1 MRMKNAIEDIE
12 LLRGFAV
19 LLVVVHH
26 AQSNLISWTTP
37 ALTRFYSYFGG
48 WVGVDL
54 FFAVS
59 GFVIA
64 RSLVPRLHAQPDGAA
79 ARRETLSFWM
89 RRAWRL
95 LPSAWLWL
103 LVILLA
109 TLTFNSSGVFGSLE
123 ANLEASVAA
132 VLQVANIR
140 FAQAFMQWE
149 YGSSFVYW
157 SLALEEQF
165 YLLFPLLILLSRRWL
180 PYVLFGLVALQLF
193 SPRSVML
200 MMFRTDAL
208 ALGVLIALWSAQP
221 SYRRLQ
227 PALLARRGLGVG
239 VLLVLLLCLCAL
251 GSEPLTMFSM
261 RIGAIALLAAALV
274 WIASYDQNF
283 LWPDGAFKR
292 LMIWFGT
299 RSYAIYLIHIPAFF
313 FTREIYY
320 RLYPQQG
327 DFGDSFF
334 YPFVLTAAVLI
345 VVLSELNYRLIECPL
360 RERGKQIAQ
369 RLFAKP
375 APQVRVDAPV
385 PGP

>member
-1 MRMKNAIEDIE
+1 MKNAIEDIE

-37 ALTRFYSYFGG
+37 ALARFYSYFGG

-64 RSLVPRLHAQPDGAA
+64 RSLVPRLHAQPDGPA

-180 PYVLFGLVALQLF
+180 PYVLLGLVALQLF

-261 RIGAIALLAAALV
+261 RIGAIALLSAALV

-334 YPFVLTAAVLI
+334 YPFVFTAAVLI

>member
-1 MRMKNAIEDIE
+1 MKNAIEDIE

-26 AQSNLISWTTP
+26 AQSNLIGWTTP

-180 PYVLFGLVALQLF
+180 PYVLLGLVALQLF
-193 SPRSVML
+193 MPRSVML

-227 PALLARRGLGVG
+227 PALLACRGLGVG

-274 WIASYDQNF
+274 WLASYDQNF

>member
-64 RSLVPRLHAQPDGAA
+64 RSLVPRLHAQPDGPA

-180 PYVLFGLVALQLF
+180 PYVLLGLVALQLF
-193 SPRSVML
+193 MPRSVML

-261 RIGAIALLAAALV
+261 RIGAIALLSAALV
-274 WIASYDQNF
+274 WLASYDRNF

>member
-1 MRMKNAIEDIE
+1 MKNAIEDIE

>member
-1 MRMKNAIEDIE
+1 MKNAIEDIE

-26 AQSNLISWTTP
+26 AQSNLITWTTP

-64 RSLVPRLHAQPDGAA
+64 RSLVPRLRSQADGAA
-79 ARRETLSFWM
+79 AWRETLSFWV

-103 LVILLA
+103 LVTLIA
-109 TLTFNSSGVFGSLE
+109 TLAFNSSGVFGSIE
-123 ANLEASVAA
+123 ANLEATVAA

-165 YLLFPLLILLSRRWL
+165 YLLFPLLILFSRRWL
-180 PYVLFGLVALQLF
+180 PYVLLGLVALQLF
-193 SPRSVML
+193 VPRSVML

-208 ALGVLIALWSAQP
+208 ALGVLIALWSVQP

-227 PALLARRGLGVG
+227 PLLLVRRGLGVG
-239 VLLVLLLCLCAL
+239 ILLALLLCLCIL
-251 GSEPLTMFSM
+251 GSEPLTLFSM
-261 RIGAIALLAAALV
+261 RIGVIALLAATLV
-274 WIASYDQNF
+274 WMASYDRDL
-283 LWPDGAFKR
+283 LWPKGACKR

-320 RLYPQQG
+320 RLYPRQG
-327 DFGDSFF
+327 DFGEPFF
-334 YPFVLTAAVLI
+334 YPFVFTAAVLI

-360 RERGKQIAQ
+360 RERGKRIAQ
-369 RLFAKP
+369 RLFARP
-375 APQVRVDAPV
+375 VPQVRVDAPV
-385 PGP
+385 HGP

>member
-1 MRMKNAIEDIE
+1 MKNAIEDIE

-26 AQSNLISWTTP
+26 AQANLISWTTP

-64 RSLVPRLHAQPDGAA
+64 RSLVPRLHAQPDGPA

>member
-1 MRMKNAIEDIE
+1 MKHAIEDIE

-26 AQSNLISWTTP
+26 AQANLISWTTP

-180 PYVLFGLVALQLF
+180 PYVLLGLVALQLF
-193 SPRSVML
+193 MPRSVML

-227 PALLARRGLGVG
+227 PALLACRGLGVG

>member
-1 MRMKNAIEDIE
+1 MKHAIEDIE

-26 AQSNLISWTTP
+26 AQANLISWTTP

-64 RSLVPRLHAQPDGAA
+64 RSLVPRLHAQPDGPA

-180 PYVLFGLVALQLF
+180 PYVLLGLVALQLF
-193 SPRSVML
+193 MPRSVML

-274 WIASYDQNF
+274 WIASYDRNF

-299 RSYAIYLIHIPAFF
+299 RSYAIYLTHIPAFF

-327 DFGDSFF
+327 NFGDSFF

>member
-1 MRMKNAIEDIE
+1 MKNAIEDIE

-26 AQSNLISWTTP
+26 AQANLISWTTP

-180 PYVLFGLVALQLF
+180 PYVLLGLVALQLF
-193 SPRSVML
+193 MPRSVML

-274 WIASYDQNF
+274 WLASYDQNF

>member
-1 MRMKNAIEDIE
+1 MKHAIEDIE

-79 ARRETLSFWM
+79 AWRETLSFWM

-193 SPRSVML
+193 MPRSVML

-227 PALLARRGLGVG
+227 PAVLARRGLGVG

-274 WIASYDQNF
+274 WLASYDQNF

-375 APQVRVDAPV
+375 EPQVRVDAPV

>member
-1 MRMKNAIEDIE
+1 MKNAIEDIE

-26 AQSNLISWTTP
+26 AQANLISWTTP

-64 RSLVPRLHAQPDGAA
+64 RSLVPRLHAQPDGGA

-165 YLLFPLLILLSRRWL
+165 YLLLPLLILLSRRWL
-180 PYVLFGLVALQLF
+180 PYVLLGLVALQLF
-193 SPRSVML
+193 MPRSVML

-274 WIASYDQNF
+274 WIASYDRNF

-299 RSYAIYLIHIPAFF
+299 RSYAIYLTHIPAFF

>member
-1 MRMKNAIEDIE
+1 MKHAIEDIE

-26 AQSNLISWTTP
+26 AQANLISWTTP

-193 SPRSVML
+193 MPRSVML

-274 WIASYDQNF
+274 WLASYDQNF

-375 APQVRVDAPV
+375 EPQVRVDAPV

>member
-1 MRMKNAIEDIE
+1 MKHAIEDIE

-37 ALTRFYSYFGG
+37 ALTRFYAYFGG

-64 RSLVPRLHAQPDGAA
+64 RSLVPRLYSQADGAA
-79 ARRETLSFWM
+79 AWRETLSFWV

-103 LVILLA
+103 LVILIA
-109 TLTFNSSGVFGSLE
+109 TLAFNSSGVFGSVE
-123 ANLEASVAA
+123 ANLEATIAA

-180 PYVLFGLVALQLF
+180 PYVLLGLVALQLF
-193 SPRSVML
+193 TPRSVML

-208 ALGVLIALWSAQP
+208 ALGVLIALWSARP
-221 SYRRLQ
+221 SYRLLQ
-227 PALLARRGLGVG
+227 PTWLARRWLGVG
-239 VLLVLLLCLCAL
+239 VLLALLLCLCAL
-251 GSEPLTMFSM
+251 GSEPLKLFSM
-261 RIGAIALLAAALV
+261 RIGVIALLSAALV
-274 WIASYDQNF
+274 WIASYDQGL
-283 LWPDGAFKR
+283 LWPKGAFKR

-327 DFGDSFF
+327 DFGDPFF

-369 RLFAKP
+369 RMFAKSE
-375 APQVRVDAPV
+375 PQVRVEAPAQ
-385 PGP
+385 GL

>member
-1 MRMKNAIEDIE
+1 MKNAIEDIE

-109 TLTFNSSGVFGSLE
+109 TPTFNSSGVFGSLE

-180 PYVLFGLVALQLF
+180 PYVLLGLVALQLF
-193 SPRSVML
+193 MPRSVML

-227 PALLARRGLGVG
+227 PALLAHRGLGVG

-274 WIASYDQNF
+274 WLASYDRNF

>member
-1 MRMKNAIEDIE
+1 MKNAIEDIE

-180 PYVLFGLVALQLF
+180 PYVLLGLVALQLF
-193 SPRSVML
+193 MPRSVML

-227 PALLARRGLGVG
+227 PALLAHRGLGVG

-274 WIASYDQNF
+274 WLASYDRNF

>member
-180 PYVLFGLVALQLF
+180 PYVLLGLVALQLF
-193 SPRSVML
+193 MPRSVML

-274 WIASYDQNF
+274 WLASYDRNF

>member
-1 MRMKNAIEDIE
+1 MKNAIEDIE

-26 AQSNLISWTTP
+26 AQANLISWTTP

-64 RSLVPRLHAQPDGAA
+64 RSLVPRLHAQPDGPA

-208 ALGVLIALWSAQP
+208 ALGVLIAVWSAQP

>member
-1 MRMKNAIEDIE
+1 MKNAIEDIE

-26 AQSNLISWTTP
+26 AQANLISWTTP

-64 RSLVPRLHAQPDGAA
+64 RSLVPRLHAQPDGPA

-227 PALLARRGLGVG
+227 PALLAHRGLGVG

-274 WIASYDQNF
+274 WLASYDRNF

>member
-1 MRMKNAIEDIE
+1 MNDRIDDIE

-26 AQSNLISWTTP
+26 AQSNLITWTSP
-37 ALTRFYSYFGG
+37 ALTHFYHYFGG

-64 RSLVPRLHAQPDGAA
+64 RSLVPLLRSQPDNAA
-79 ARRETLSFWM
+79 AWRATLGFWV

-103 LVILLA
+103 LLILLA
-109 TLTFNSSGVFGSLE
+109 CVAFNRSGVFGSLR
-123 ANLEASVAA
+123 ANLEATVAA
-132 VLQVANIR
+132 LLQVANIR
-140 FAQAFMQWE
+140 FAEVFMQRE

-165 YLLFPLLILLSRRWL
+165 YLLFPLLILFSRRWL
-180 PYVLFGLVALQLF
+180 PYVLLGLVALQLF

-208 ALGVLIALWSAQP
+208 ALGVLIALWSARP
-221 SYRRLQ
+221 SYRLLQ
-227 PALLARRGLGVG
+227 PALLTRRWLGVG
-239 VLLVLLLCLCAL
+239 VLLALLLCLCVL
-251 GSEPLTMFSM
+251 GSEPLKLCSM
-261 RIGAIALLAAALV
+261 RIGMIALVSAALV
-274 WIASYDQNF
+274 WMASYNRDY
-283 LWPDGAFKR
+283 LWPEGVFKH

-299 RSYAIYLIHIPAFF
+299 RSYAIYLIHIPAFL
-313 FTREIYY
+313 FTRELWF

-327 DFGDSFF
+327 EFGESFF
-334 YPFVLTAAVLI
+334 YPFVFTAALLI
-345 VVLSELNYRLIECPL
+345 LLLSELNYRLIECPL
-360 RERGKQIAQ
+360 RERGKHMVR
-369 RLFAKP
+369 RLFADADAEPAVRAEP
-375 APQVRVDAPV
+375 APSP
-385 PGP
+385 

>member
-1 MRMKNAIEDIE
+1 MKHAIEDIE

-26 AQSNLISWTTP
+26 AQANLISWTTP

-180 PYVLFGLVALQLF
+180 PYVLLGLVALQLF
-193 SPRSVML
+193 MPRSVML

-274 WIASYDQNF
+274 WLASYDQNF

>member
-1 MRMKNAIEDIE
+1 MNDRIDDIE

-26 AQSNLISWTTP
+26 AQANLITWTSP
-37 ALTRFYSYFGG
+37 ALAHFYHYFGG

-64 RSLVPRLHAQPDGAA
+64 RSLVPLLRSQPDNAA
-79 ARRETLSFWM
+79 AWRATLGFWV

-103 LVILLA
+103 LLILLA
-109 TLTFNSSGVFGSLE
+109 CVAFNSSGVFGSLK
-123 ANLEASVAA
+123 ANLEATVAA

-140 FAQAFMQWE
+140 FAEVFMQRE

-165 YLLFPLLILLSRRWL
+165 YLLFPLLILFSRRWL
-180 PYVLFGLVALQLF
+180 PYVLLGLVALQLF

-208 ALGVLIALWSAQP
+208 ALGVLIALWSARP
-221 SYRRLQ
+221 SYRLLQ
-227 PALLARRGLGVG
+227 PVLLARRWLGVG
-239 VLLVLLLCLCAL
+239 VLLVLLLGLCVL
-251 GSEPLTMFSM
+251 GSEPLTLFSM
-261 RIGAIALLAAALV
+261 RIGMIALLSAALV
-274 WIASYDQNF
+274 WMASYNRDY
-283 LWPDGAFKR
+283 LWPEGAFKR
-292 LMIWFGT
+292 LMTWLGT
-299 RSYAIYLIHIPAFF
+299 RSYAIYLIHIPAFL
-313 FTREIYY
+313 FTREFYY

-327 DFGDSFF
+327 EFGESFF
-334 YPFVLTAAVLI
+334 YPLVFTAALLI
-345 VVLSELNYRLIECPL
+345 LLLSELNYRLIECPL
-360 RERGKQIAQ
+360 RERGKHIAR
-369 RLFAKP
+369 RLFAQPEHAVRMDVP
-375 APQVRVDAPV
+375 APVHTP
-385 PGP
+385 